1 MSVNNIYVAEAY
13 NRYGIR
19 VERIAHTTREG
30 AKEDIEVHAES
41 ETDDLLTNVC
51 PLELCGDPEEWDGEY
66 VYVGEVHDRV
76 GDRVKRVVHTT
87 AEGAGDD
94 IGTYVAR
101 ADETARNFVTSVTQL
116 KLYRGPEA
124 TETAV
129 ATNPGP

>member
-51 PLELCGDPEEWDGEY
+51 PLELCGDPEEWNGKY
-66 VYVGEVHDRV
+66 VYVGEVHNRAGQRV
-76 GDRVKRVVHTT
+76 ERVAHTT
-87 AEGAGDD
+87 PNGAGDD
-94 IGTYVAR
+94 TAAYVSR
-101 ADETARNFVTSVTQL
+101 ADGTIQNCVTSITPL
-116 KLYRGPEA
+116 KLHRGPEA